1 MYEQKTED
9 VVLDVNGNVDV
20 DDNVNNNIVQ
30 DKHKNKTCVTECLV
44 YFLLLITFIIV
55 CVCGRTVGE
64 YNYYVANGVSKLLLN
79 QDIADDTL
87 ITQGEKSFYDIS
99 MINDVWLYY
108 EQILIPVLL
117 NEEDVAIQ
125 NILLGG
131 IRIRQL
137 RVISEQCA
145 HHPELFTKCY
155 PKWASKNEDKTSLSN
170 FDTPISWTSCDDN
183 HEQQTW
189 YGLVDTYPGS
199 GFIIDIPK
207 NKTESLEIINTLKEN
222 DFIDKQTRVIF
233 TDFNLYNP
241 NLNVHTVGRLSF
253 EFPHT
258 GGIQTYKEIKTWRF
272 ERYSDT
278 RGKLVRIFEIILIVI
293 ISFNTLLELY
303 NLRQYW
309 KQFEDKKFCEKL
321 KSTSESYFK
330 NKWNILDILN
340 LIFFWITIGLRFYE
354 MNYHKKINLYSTDSF
369 VSLRYEQFLF
379 LLESQLQMVNG
390 FLLWIKMFKYFTF
403 SKRIR
408 FLFAMFERT
417 ATDLFIFVIV
427 LFLFILAFATTAFLS
442 FSSDVEDFRSLNS
455 SILNLVRYTVTDMDV
470 QLLTNSSLIIGPIF
484 FVFWSLLM
492 ILILANVFIAIL
504 SDAYNAINIEQK
516 DEKLNISKTLSK
528 TYKDFIT
535 SLKQNISI
543 KSTFS
548 DIDKNNDGQVN
559 AIELQKTTG
568 LKQKDAQNVIN
579 MFDTDNDGN
588 LNQQEMNKLKRALTK
603 ESNDSMMCEDTNE
616 LNEIVND
623 IIENNSQENNN
634 QEQMIDDIGDVLD
647 ELSFISF
654 TDEED
659 IGLQCTNSNSISRN
673 ENL

>member
-64 YNYYVANGVSKLLLN
+64 YNYYVANGISKLLLN

-87 ITQGEKSFYDIS
+87 ITQGEKSFYDVS

-199 GFIIDIPK
+199 GFVIDIPK

-321 KSTSESYFK
+321 KSTSESY
-330 NKWNILDILN
+330 L
-340 LIFFWITIGLRFYE
+340 
-354 MNYHKKINLYSTDSF
+354 
-369 VSLRYEQFLF
+369 
-379 LLESQLQMVNG
+379 
-390 FLLWIKMFKYFTF
+390 
-403 SKRIR
+403 
-408 FLFAMFERT
+408 
-417 ATDLFIFVIV
+417 
-427 LFLFILAFATTAFLS
+427 
-442 FSSDVEDFRSLNS
+442 
-455 SILNLVRYTVTDMDV
+455 
-470 QLLTNSSLIIGPIF
+470 SLIHISEPTRLG
-484 FVFWSLLM
+484 M
-492 ILILANVFIAIL
+492 I
-504 SDAYNAINIEQK
+504 
-516 DEKLNISKTLSK
+516 
-528 TYKDFIT
+528 
-535 SLKQNISI
+535 
-543 KSTFS
+543 
-548 DIDKNNDGQVN
+548 
-559 AIELQKTTG
+559 
-568 LKQKDAQNVIN
+568 
-579 MFDTDNDGN
+579 
-588 LNQQEMNKLKRALTK
+588 
-603 ESNDSMMCEDTNE
+603 
-616 LNEIVND
+616 
-623 IIENNSQENNN
+623 
-634 QEQMIDDIGDVLD
+634 
-647 ELSFISF
+647 
-654 TDEED
+654 
-659 IGLQCTNSNSISRN
+659 
-673 ENL
+673 

>member
-1 MYEQKTED
+1 MNEESTED
-9 VVLDVNGNVDV
+9 IVLDVNGNVD
-20 DDNVNNNIVQ
+20 DNIVQ
-30 DKHKNKTCVTECLV
+30 DEHTNTNKTCLTECFV
-44 YFLLLITFIIV
+44 YFLLLITFVIV

-117 NEEDVAIQ
+117 NEEDVAIH

-137 RVISEQCA
+137 RVISEKCA

-155 PKWASKNEDKTSLSN
+155 PKWSSKNEDDTSLSN
-170 FDTPISWTSCDDN
+170 FDPLINWTSTKEN
-183 HEQQTW
+183 HEQSTW

-199 GFIIDIPK
+199 GFIVDIPK
-207 NKTESLEIINTLKEN
+207 NKTKSLEIINSLKES

-258 GGIQTYKEIKTWRF
+258 GGVQTYKEIKTWRF

-278 RGKLVRIFEIILIVI
+278 RGKFVRIFESILILI

-303 NLRQYW
+303 NLRQCW
-309 KQFEDKKFCEKL
+309 KQFENKKICEKL
-321 KSTSESYFK
+321 KCTLGSYFE
-330 NKWNILDILN
+330 NRWNILDILN

-369 VSLRYEQFLF
+369 VSLRYEQYLF

-427 LFLFILAFATTAFLS
+427 LFIFILAFATTAFLS

-470 QLLTNSSLIIGPIF
+470 ELLSNSSLIIGPIF

-504 SDAYNAINIEQK
+504 SDAYNAINTEQK
-516 DEKLNISKTLSK
+516 DEKFNISKTLSK

-535 SLKQNISI
+535 SIKQNISI

-548 DIDKNNDGQVN
+548 EIDKNNDGQVN

-568 LKQKDAQNVIN
+568 LKQKDAQTVIN
-579 MFDTDNDGN
+579 MFDTNNDGN
-588 LNQQEMNKLKRALTK
+588 LNKQEMNELKRALTK
-603 ESNDSMMCEDTNE
+603 ESNDNMMREDTNE

-623 IIENNSQENNN
+623 IIENISINDNSQEFNHEDLINDIAK
-634 QEQMIDDIGDVLD
+634 ELDDI
-647 ELSFISF
+647 SSISF
-654 TDEED
+654 TDED
-659 IGLQCTNSNSISRN
+659 IGLQCTNSNSTSGN

>member
-20 DDNVNNNIVQ
+20 DDNVNNNIAQ

-87 ITQGEKSFYDIS
+87 ITQGEKSFYDVS

-199 GFIIDIPK
+199 GFVIDIPK

-568 LKQKDAQNVIN
+568 LKRKDAQNVIN

-603 ESNDSMMCEDTNE
+603 ESNDSMMCENTNE

-623 IIENNSQENNN
+623 IIENISINDNSQEY
-634 QEQMIDDIGDVLD
+634 ITDDIVD
-647 ELSFISF
+647 ELESISF
-654 TDEED
+654 TDEN
-659 IGLQCTNSNSISRN
+659 IGVQYTNSNSISRN
-673 ENL
+673 ENS